1 MLFYIIFNLI
11 EFIFL
16 LLVAIKKT
24 SFVSFGVKDKKQ
36 INFI

>member
-11 EFIFL
+11 EFIF
-16 LLVAIKKT
+16 LVAIKKT